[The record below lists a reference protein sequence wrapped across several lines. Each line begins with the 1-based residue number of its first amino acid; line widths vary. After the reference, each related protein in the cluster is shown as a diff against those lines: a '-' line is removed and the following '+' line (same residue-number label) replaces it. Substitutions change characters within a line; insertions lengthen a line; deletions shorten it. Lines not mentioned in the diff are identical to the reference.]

1 MQKNVGLGAT
11 SAEKDFRQQQQQQ
24 ILADVDLRVP

>member
-11 SAEKDFRQQQQQQ
+11 SAEKDFRQQQQQ

>member
-11 SAEKDFRQQQQQQ
+11 SAEKDFRQQQQ